1 MLCFRDVLL
10 RWSLAWCV
18 TKLTRT
24 TCNLRKP
31 RKWSAGLVVLTE
43 MISMQVDGNLITEV
57 GRWFGANNWKKTGF
71 QPALDRSWCSLTVF
85 FYLKI
90 LQDTVSVS
98 RKNPAGMLSLHRQA
112 VVCKLGLN
120 VRSDLRIFCRVFLA
134 QITNKLIKALI
145 NLINWQDESDF
156 CSKKVGF
163 IHSSYWWG
171 ESPGCSPHG
180 GFLVIRCC
188 LPWLL
193 GFFVRK
199 WKWDVS
205 TRVRIW
211 VGMLLPYGV
220 P

>member
-1 MLCFRDVLL
+1 
-10 RWSLAWCV
+10 
-18 TKLTRT
+18 
-24 TCNLRKP
+24 
-31 RKWSAGLVVLTE
+31 
-43 MISMQVDGNLITEV
+43 MILGMVCHQVDPNHLQPAEIEEMVCRPRGLDRNDINA
-57 GRWFGANNWKKTGF
+57 GWWKPHYRGWPMIWGKYWKKTWF
-71 QPALDRSWCSLTVF
+71 QRALDRSWCSLTVF

-90 LQDTVSVS
+90 LQDTVNVS
-98 RKNPAGMLSLHRQA
+98 WKNPAGMLSLHRQA